1 MDSRN
6 LREDKEALKKAA
18 ALASVKYIHD
28 GMTLGLGTGS
38 TAYYLIQE
46 VGAMVRAGRKLRAAA
61 TSEATERLAVSLGI
75 PVVRPTAGTQVDLAI
90 DGVDEIDDSFCA
102 VKGGGGALLRE
113 KIVARRAEQ
122 VIWIMDE
129 SKLVKRLGKFPF
141 PAEVLPFG
149 SDWAAEA
156 IKELGGTAVLRER
169 DGKPFVTDN
178 GNRILDISFPEN
190 TNFKTAAKAVRAI
203 PGVLETGLFDKFCSR
218 IIIGTREGVRERT
231 NPFKTSENPVQ
242 PESEAAE
249 REKKSG
255 SPSGGLLY

>member
-1 MDSRN
+1 MDGKN
-6 LREDKEALKKAA
+6 HAENKEELKEAA
-18 ALASVKYIHD
+18 ALASVEYIRD

-46 VGAMVRAGRKLRAAA
+46 VGVMVRAGRKLQAVV

-75 PVVRPTAGTQVDLAI
+75 PIIRPEAGVKVDLAI

-129 SKLVKRLGKFPF
+129 SKLVKRLGTFPF

-149 SDWAAEA
+149 SAWAAEE
-156 IKELGGTAVLRER
+156 IKGLGGTAACRQR
-169 DGKPFVTDN
+169 DGRPFVTDN
-178 GNRILDISFPEN
+178 GNWILDIRFPEN
-190 TNFKTAAKAVRAI
+190 IDFLTAAKAVRKI
-203 PGVLETGLFDKFCSR
+203 PGVLETGLFDKFCDR
-218 IIIGTREGVRERT
+218 IIIGTRQGVRERR
-231 NPFKTSENPVQ
+231 NPFKRPGNSEMHG
-242 PESEAAE
+242 AGAE
-249 REKKSG
+249 
-255 SPSGGLLY
+255 